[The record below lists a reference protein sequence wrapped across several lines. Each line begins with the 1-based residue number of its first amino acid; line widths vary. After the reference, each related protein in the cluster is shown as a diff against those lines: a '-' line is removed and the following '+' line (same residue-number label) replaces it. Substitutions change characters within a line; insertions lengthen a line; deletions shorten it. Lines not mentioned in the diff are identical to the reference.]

1 MTVTIGRRELLVA
14 LGGAAVAWPLAARAQ
29 QAAMPVVGFL
39 SSRSTVESSHVVA
52 AFREALAEN
61 GYIEGQNLR
70 IEYRWAE
77 GQYDRLPGLASEMV
91 GHKVIAIA
99 TAGNTPS
106 AFAAKAATTTIP
118 IVFVIGD
125 DPVKVGLVDS
135 LNHPNGNVTGV
146 TVLFGPLGL
155 KRFELISEL
164 VPSAATIAMLANP
177 TNPTTE
183 QAINEAREA
192 TRILRRQLLVQSANT
207 ENELEAAVASIARQR
222 AGALV
227 VDADPF
233 FTTRRDQLIALT
245 ARYSM
250 PAIYSHRDF
259 VAAGGLMSYGGD
271 IRIGYRGAGIYIARI
286 LKGAKPADLP
296 VQQATKVELVLNLK
310 TAKALGLT
318 FPLPLLARA
327 DEVIE

>member
-1 MTVTIGRRELLVA
+1 MRRREFIALL
-14 LGGAAVAWPLAARAQ
+14 GSAAAAWPLAARAQ
-29 QAAMPVVGFL
+29 QAAMPVIGFL
-39 SSRSTVESSHVVA
+39 SSRSPGESGGVVA
-52 AFREALAEN
+52 AFREGLREN
-61 GYIEGQNLR
+61 GYVEGQNLR

-77 GQYDRLPGLASEMV
+77 GQYDRLPRLASDLVERRV
-91 GHKVIAIA
+91 VAIA

-106 AFAAKAATTTIP
+106 AYAARAATTLIP
-118 IVFVIGD
+118 VVFVIGD
-125 DPVKVGLVDS
+125 DPVKVGLADS
-135 LNHPNGNVTGV
+135 LNQPRGNVTGV

-155 KRFELISEL
+155 KRFELLSEL

-177 TNPTTE
+177 SNPITA
-183 QAINEAREA
+183 QAIKEAQEA
-192 TRILRRQLLVQSANT
+192 TRILRQQLIVQSAGT
-207 ENELEAAVASIARQR
+207 ENELEAAVANVAQQH
-222 AGALV
+222 AGGLV

-245 ARYSM
+245 ARYSL

-259 VAAGGLMSYGGD
+259 VAAGGLMSYGGN
-271 IRIGYRGAGIYIARI
+271 IGIGYHGAGIYIARI

-318 FPLPLLARA
+318 FPLPLLGRA

>member
-1 MTVTIGRRELLVA
+1 VNRREFIFA
-14 LGGAAVAWPLAARAQ
+14 LGGAAAAWPLAARAQ
-29 QAAMPVVGFL
+29 QAAMPVIGFL
-39 SSRSTVESSHVVA
+39 SSRSLVESAHPVA
-52 AFREALAEN
+52 AFREGLREN

-77 GQYDRLPGLASEMV
+77 GQYDRLPALASDLVER
-91 GHKVIAIA
+91 KVVAIA

-106 AFAAKAATTTIP
+106 AYAARAATALIP

-135 LNHPNGNVTGV
+135 LNHPRGNVTGV
-146 TVLFGPLGL
+146 TVLFGPLGV
-155 KRFELISEL
+155 KRFELLSEL

-177 TNPTTE
+177 SNPVTA
-183 QAINEAREA
+183 QAIKEAQEA
-192 TRILRRQLLVQSANT
+192 TRILRRQLVVQSAGT
-207 ENELEAAVASIARQR
+207 ENELEAAVASVARQHV
-222 AGALV
+222 GALV

-233 FTTRRDQLIALT
+233 FTTRRDQLIGLT
-245 ARYSM
+245 ARYSL

-271 IRIGYRGAGIYIARI
+271 IRVGYHGAGIYIARI

-296 VQQATKVELVLNLK
+296 VQQATKVDLIINLK
-310 TAKALGLT
+310 TARALGLEVPAT
-318 FPLPLLARA
+318 LLARA